1 MRARTPARDYGPT
14 GPQLRRALWRK
25 QAALDRAQRARV
37 LCDPHLPPDQQQ
49 SIRRVWQRLLLQITP
64 RHIRTADD
72 CC

>member
-1 MRARTPARDYGPT
+1 MSARTLPLDYGPT

-25 QAALDRAQRARV
+25 QAALARAQRARV
-37 LCDPHLPPDQQQ
+37 LCDPRLPPDQQQ
-49 SIRRVWQRLLLQITP
+49 VIQRVWLRLLHQITA